1 MNVNH
6 SMSGFD
12 DVVKTV
18 SALARSADKVVG
30 AVQGLGENGGKVG
43 GTKTS
48 TKICLALG
56 TAALLALFPI
66 TLKYNAQTGEG
77 EYKSWLV
84 GVKRTRLPAPS
95 AEGNTHS
102 VCVQA
107 FPVAPQKQRI
117 DLTNRSPAQKRP
129 AVKVLPATTL
139 KVAPIVTDKVRP
151 VQLKR
156 IQKENES

>member
-1 MNVNH
+1 MNVDH
-6 SMSGFD
+6 SMSGLD

-18 SALARSADKVVG
+18 SALTRSTEKVVG
-30 AVQGLGENGGKVG
+30 VAQGFGKSGGKVG
-43 GTKTS
+43 EMKPS
-48 TKICLALG
+48 AKICLALG

-95 AEGNTHS
+95 TMGDTHS
-102 VCVQA
+102 VRVQV
-107 FPVAPQKQRI
+107 FPTAPQKQRI
-117 DLTNRSPAQKRP
+117 NLTDLPPAQKRP
-129 AVKVLPATTL
+129 AVKVMPATTL